1 MADRAT
7 DDQQSAAGGEFAP
20 VRSNFRPLAL
30 GPELDRLPPPF
41 FPAGARRSRAA
52 AALRVP
58 RIPSPPAQESSPE
71 EETAIPE
78 DAFIS
83 PDEPIRKFR
92 EDAFIYPDE
101 PIRTGRSP
109 EEPTEE
115 DVVVGWI
122 GDEEYFKGMERGG
135 KAVAA
140 SRAVPGWSS
149 LDLESARRIAER
161 LQALAESLRTMG
173 GAALEISPAADPLDV
188 ALRSFLAGY
197 LASHPTAG

>member
-1 MADRAT
+1 MADPAR
-7 DDQQSAAGGEFAP
+7 DDKQGAAGGEFAP
-20 VRSNFRPLAL
+20 VRSNFRALAV
-30 GPELDRLPPPF
+30 GPELDGLPPPF
-41 FPAGARRSRAA
+41 FPRGARRPRAA
-52 AALRVP
+52 AALRVTRGP
-58 RIPSPPAQESSPE
+58 TPPPQQCSAE

-101 PIRTGRSP
+101 PIRTERP
-109 EEPTEE
+109 REEPAEE

-122 GDEEYFKGMERGG
+122 GDEDYFKAKERGG

-140 SRAVPGWSS
+140 PRAVPGWSS
-149 LDLESARRIAER
+149 LDPESARRIAER
-161 LQALAESLRTMG
+161 LEALAESLRAMG
-173 GAALEISPAADPLDV
+173 GAALEIPPAADPLDV